1 MNLFLDGKGKVIGR
15 EVAGNVLDGK
25 GKLVA
30 RYNESSNVTVDSKGR
45 KIGIGDQRIRQLG
58 K

>member
-1 MNLFLDGKGKVIGR
+1 MNLF
-15 EVAGNVLDGK
+15 LDGK